1 MTEEDLAVTL
11 PGEIRA
17 HGNGEKMKI
26 LQNPEMAELLKTL
39 VKAMDKYNDWTTVIW
54 QSGGCCY
61 SSLSPVRGTI
71 WA

>member
-1 MTEEDLAVTL
+1 
-11 PGEIRA
+11 
-17 HGNGEKMKI
+17 MKI